1 MFVSLSIICAYLTM
15 FVKDMHLKILSLV
28 FCPTFCSDNWFFLR
42 DIMLLF
48 LLIYQLLFFLSC
60 PPLPPLFFSF
70 LLLFSFIFL
79 LSSACSANLE
89 FLSGIGFHCLVRRP
103 LKNTS
108 MAITWFCLPFLH
120 CVKCCFVACCMAEM
134 HGLHRPLIV

>member
-1 MFVSLSIICAYLTM
+1 
-15 FVKDMHLKILSLV
+15 
-28 FCPTFCSDNWFFLR
+28 
-42 DIMLLF
+42 MLLF

-70 LLLFSFIFL
+70 SLLFSFIFL

-103 LKNTS
+103 LINTS
-108 MAITWFCLPFLH
+108 MAITWFSLPFLH

-134 HGLHRPLIV
+134 HGLHRPLIVWTGRSQNLLDGIKSFCSFQFGGGSCLVFYVS